1 MRRTP
6 AKWADSGA
14 WIGLLSVVIAIAIAV
29 WIVRRVPAFPL
40 AALLF
45 VGLTVF
51 PYLIVG
57 AFSCFVT
64 NSSAKALLFFA
75 LIALVITTY
84 WQFSIRDAQAAM
96 FILFQFPGAIISGIL
111 ALIVNAFANSRWW
124 NPYRE

>member
-6 AKWADSGA
+6 TKWAHSGA
-14 WIGLLSVVIAIAIAV
+14 WIGLLAVVIAIAIAV
-29 WIVRRVPAFPL
+29 WMLRRVPALPP

-45 VGLTVF
+45 VGFTVF

-57 AFSCFVT
+57 VFSCFVT
-64 NSSAKALLFFA
+64 NLPAKALLFFA

-96 FILFQFPGAIISGIL
+96 MMLFQFPR
-111 ALIVNAFANSRWW
+111 NSKGPTCTERSA
-124 NPYRE
+124 RSIAVTVR